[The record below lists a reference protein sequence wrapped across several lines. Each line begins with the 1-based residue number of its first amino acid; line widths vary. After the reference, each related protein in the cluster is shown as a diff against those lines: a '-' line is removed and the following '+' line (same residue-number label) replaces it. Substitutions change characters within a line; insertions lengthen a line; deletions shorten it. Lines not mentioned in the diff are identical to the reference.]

1 MATSK
6 APAGLPKA
14 LSSAPRED
22 GYWMPAEFE
31 RHAGCWMLWPERDDN
46 WREAALPVQQAFCS
60 LAAAIS
66 RFEPLTVGVSAA
78 HHDFARAALLPRIR
92 LLRLP
97 YNDCWM
103 RDTGPSFVVNNA
115 GDLRGVDWRF
125 NAWGGLY
132 HPYGRDDAVAARVLA
147 SGDIGRYRA
156 PMVMEGGAIHVDG
169 EGTLLTTEQCLL
181 NRNRNPRLGRD
192 DIAMHLHRYLGIHQV
207 IWLGQGVV
215 NDETSG
221 HIDNLACFAR
231 PGVVLLTWSDNR
243 RDPQYRV
250 SRDAFERLMEARD
263 ARGRRLRVVKLP
275 SPGPL
280 YMTRREAAGIV
291 PRPGIR
297 TLKAGHRLAG
307 SYVNFYLANGA
318 VIAPLLAA
326 GTDALAL
333 RVLRRVFAERTVVGV
348 PAREFLL
355 GGGNIH
361 CLTQQ
366 VPGKRRRQA
375 PWLQTGE

>member
-6 APAGLPKA
+6 APSGLPKA
-14 LSSAPRED
+14 LPGAPRED

-46 WREAALPVQQAFCS
+46 WRAAALPVQQAFCA

-66 RFEPLTVGVSAA
+66 RFEPLTVGVSDA

-92 LLRLP
+92 LLRMP

-156 PMVMEGGAIHVDG
+156 PLVMEGGAIHVDG
-169 EGTLLTTEQCLL
+169 EGSLLTTEQCLL

-207 IWLGQGVV
+207 IWMGQGVV

-318 VIAPLLAA
+318 VIAPLLEAR
-326 GTDALAL
+326 TDALAL
-333 RVLRRVFAERTVVGV
+333 RILRRVFAERTVVGV

-375 PWLQTGE
+375 PWLHTGD